1 MDCWLDLD
9 SDGEIEDPP
18 ANSAGQAPDA
28 STKQEPHSPVA
39 ASNAHEVDVAK
50 SEADAEES
58 EASPKETPE
67 GKLHHKEADA
77 EESEAEAANS
87 EADVAKSE
95 ADVAKGEADAEE
107 SEASPKETPEG
118 KLDHNEADAKDSEAE
133 AANSEV
139 DVAKSEADAEESE
152 ADAEDSEAEAAKSE
166 VVAKSEADAEESE
179 DAKPASETEVTEHTV
194 SSHARG
200 ERKRRRRR
208 SGRSG
213 LSGRSRSRR
222 GRRRRRHCHR
232 EHRSRHR
239 RSGLRRQRGGGLAAR
254 TEKSGSPL
262 ARGQR
267 KRRRLSQPEEAREK
281 EAKGLREVYVGG
293 LCWSAARKEV
303 IIRAFDSAFQEL
315 PEYRARYAGLS
326 NPIVNV
332 HFPQDQG
339 ARSTPSV
346 RPSFASTFAFVE
358 FVDTIL
364 ARTALEL
371 SGLQIGG
378 RSARIC
384 QASAGMQPEGQFL
397 DVEPLRQ
404 QAKIPHTGGPGSQ
417 MLLTVWIGSFPQ
429 RIVRDEMQRKAA
441 ADAEQKPISDDRESF
456 AFQLG
461 AAALQLP
468 GVRQRYPELRRP
480 VLTMR
485 FSECNRFAFTDFSTE
500 LLASSV
506 VAAGQLSL
514 ENGMKIRT
522 GWPVGA
528 TNAEERAPPPLAE
541 DGSICA
547 KPQAFVASVGAIH
560 EEDLIERMDCE
571 VFLGGVQGL
580 EVQDLWSG
588 LTKLLSGL
596 QSYNAEFGH
605 LSLPIVNM
613 RLGTGPFA
621 FARMA
626 DPRLAST
633 AIALGEMVV
642 NRRMVHLRRP
652 SSFHDKP
659 AAPLDLN
666 PKTSTLPLPPPPKLL
681 TTAPD
686 PVEKE
691 NPPAPPAVPPPTHS
705 IWVGNLPGKA
715 DLCGS
720 DDEDTSNQELL
731 VQRLDQRLVELAMK
745 LPSYDFEDGPPIK
758 RISMHHSLS
767 FAFVEIVGSQERV
780 EELMSAFDNKDFMGK
795 SLEVNWSR
803 RRKDCLFMRQF
814 PRRSS
819 TTWVADVPKGI
830 LQLLPDMA
838 KRIEGYAKSECAMQI
853 DQL

>member
-1 MDCWLDLD
+1 MR
-9 SDGEIEDPP
+9 
-18 ANSAGQAPDA
+18 Q
-28 STKQEPHSPVA
+28 
-39 ASNAHEVDVAK
+39 
-50 SEADAEES
+50 
-58 EASPKETPE
+58 
-67 GKLHHKEADA
+67 
-77 EESEAEAANS
+77 
-87 EADVAKSE
+87 
-95 ADVAKGEADAEE
+95 
-107 SEASPKETPEG
+107 
-118 KLDHNEADAKDSEAE
+118 
-133 AANSEV
+133 
-139 DVAKSEADAEESE
+139 
-152 ADAEDSEAEAAKSE
+152 
-166 VVAKSEADAEESE
+166 
-179 DAKPASETEVTEHTV
+179 
-194 SSHARG
+194 
-200 ERKRRRRR
+200 
-208 SGRSG
+208 
-213 LSGRSRSRR
+213 RSRSLILRSLRAMRTRQAQTRHLRASWSTRLMSPRARLMPRR
-222 GRRRRRHCHR
+222 VRQAQRRHQRASCTIR
-232 EHRSRHR
+232 RQMPKKVRLRLQTARLMSQRARLMSQRARLMPRRVRQAQRRHR
-239 RSGLRRQRGGGLAAR
+239 RASWTITRQMPKTVRLRLQRARLSPRARLMPRRARTPSPHRRLRSPSTLCLLMPEVSASGVGAAAAAAASAAAAAAGDWKTLEAWKAEGVDIDGRSGLRRQRGGGLAAR

>member
-39 ASNAHEVDVAK
+39 ASNAHEASPNETPEGELEHKVDVAK

-118 KLDHNEADAKDSEAE
+118 KLDHNEADA
-133 AANSEV
+133 
-139 DVAKSEADAEESE
+139 
-152 ADAEDSEAEAAKSE
+152 EDSEAEAAKSE

-208 SGRSG
+208 SGRDWKTLEAWKAEG
-213 LSGRSRSRR
+213 VDIDG
-222 GRRRRRHCHR
+222 
-232 EHRSRHR
+232 